1 MKGATRQPRGG
12 RDQVQNALE
21 RRAWTEEFMRLVTAD
36 RERPLDA
43 AGLERLGAAA
53 YLIGRDDD
61 STEALTRAHH
71 AYHEAGDAEAAAR
84 CAFWVGF
91 RLLVQGE
98 QSRGSGWLARAHRI
112 LEDAQLAD
120 SVVHGYLLVPPAI
133 GRLINGDP
141 APALEAFDRAV
152 AIAKRTGD
160 RDLLALARH
169 GQGRGLIKMGRVAE
183 GLVLLDEV
191 MIAVTGGDA
200 SPVIVGDLYCSVI
213 DACNEVF
220 DLRRAREWTEALS
233 EWCATQ
239 PELVPGRGEC
249 AIHHVEIAQLRGDWP
264 DALAEIT
271 RACEWFGERTG
282 EPAAGAGF
290 YRLAELRRLRGEFA
304 EAEVCYQRAHE
315 LGRDP
320 QPGMALLRLS
330 QRRTETAA
338 AAIRG
343 AMDQTRREPRRSQ
356 MLAAGAEIMLAVGD
370 VAAARA
376 AAEELSRNASA
387 VGARLLCAASAQ
399 ATGAVLLAEGQPA
412 AALSALRDAC
422 AVWRE
427 LEAPY
432 EAARVRVCMA
442 AALRALNDTDTANME
457 LAAAREIFRRLGAAP
472 DLQRVESLMSAGAS
486 RTASDLTDREVQVLR
501 QIATGKTNR
510 AVAASLGIS
519 EKTVARHVSNLFLK
533 LGLST
538 RAAATAYA
546 FKHNLIP
553 PST

>member
-1 MKGATRQPRGG
+1 MKGAIRQPRGG
-12 RDQVQNALE
+12 RDRVQNALE
-21 RRAWTEEFMRLVTAD
+21 RQAWTEEFMLLTAAD
-36 RERPLDA
+36 REQPLDA

-53 YLIGRDDD
+53 YLIGRDDA

-71 AYHEAGDAEAAAR
+71 AYDQTGDAEAAAR

-91 RLLVQGE
+91 RLFVQGE
-98 QSRGSGWLARAHRI
+98 QARGSGWLARARRT
-112 LEDAQLAD
+112 LEDAELAD

-133 GRLINGDP
+133 GRVMSRDL
-141 APALEAFDRAV
+141 APALEAFNRAV
-152 AIAKRTGD
+152 AIAKRAGD
-160 RDLLALARH
+160 RDLLAMARH
-169 GQGRGLIKMGRVAE
+169 GQGRAMLRMGLVAE
-183 GLVLLDEV
+183 GLALLDEV
-191 MIAVTGGDA
+191 MIAVTGGEL
-200 SPVIVGDLYCSVI
+200 SPIMVGGLYCSMI

-239 PELVPGRGEC
+239 PDLVPGRGEC

-271 RACEWFGERTG
+271 RACEWFGQRTG
-282 EPAAGAGF
+282 EPAAGGGF

-304 EAEVCYQRAHE
+304 EAEASYQRAHQ

-330 QRRTETAA
+330 QGRIDAAA
-338 AAIRG
+338 AAISGAVEHTRG
-343 AMDQTRREPRRSQ
+343 EPRRSH
-356 MLAAGAEIMLAVGD
+356 MLAACVEIMVASGD
-370 VAAARA
+370 LPAARTA
-376 AAEELSRNASA
+376 ADELARTATDI
-387 VGARLLCAASAQ
+387 GAPLLRAASAQ

-422 AVWRE
+422 ALWRE

-432 EAARVRVCMA
+432 EAARVRVSMA
-442 AALRALNDTDTANME
+442 LALRELNDTDTASME
-457 LAAAREIFRRLGAAP
+457 FTAAREIFKRLGAAP
-472 DLQRVESLMSAGAS
+472 DLRRVASLAS
-486 RTASDLTDREVQVLR
+486 TPSNRTGTDLTDREIQVLR
-501 QIATGKTNR
+501 LVATGKTNR
-510 AVAASLGIS
+510 AIAASLGIS

-546 FKHNLIP
+546 YQHDLAA

>member
-1 MKGATRQPRGG
+1 VKGAVRQRRGN
-12 RDQVQNALE
+12 RDRVQDALQ
-21 RRAWTEEFMRLVTAD
+21 RQAWTEEFMRLATAD
-36 RERPLDA
+36 REQPLDA

-53 YLIGRDDD
+53 YLIGRDEA

-71 AYHEAGDAEAAAR
+71 AYHETGDAEAAAR

-91 RLLVQGE
+91 RLLVNGE
-98 QSRGSGWLARAHRI
+98 QARGSGWLARAHRI

-152 AIAKRTGD
+152 AIAKRAGD
-160 RDLLALARH
+160 RDLLVMARH

-183 GLVLLDEV
+183 GLALLDEV
-191 MIAVTGGDA
+191 MIAVTGGDV

-213 DACNEVF
+213 DACKEVF

-239 PELVPGRGEC
+239 PDLVPGRGEC

-282 EPAAGAGF
+282 EPAAGGGF
-290 YRLAELRRLRGEFA
+290 YRLAELRRLRGEFPEA
-304 EAEVCYQRAHE
+304 EASYQRAHL

-330 QRRTETAA
+330 QGRTDAAA

-343 AMDQTRREPRRSQ
+343 AIDQTRREPRRSQ
-356 MLAAGAEIMLAVGD
+356 MLAAGVEIMLAVGD
-370 VAAARA
+370 VAGARSAAD
-376 AAEELSRNASA
+376 ELARSASA
-387 VGARLLCAASAQ
+387 VGAPLLCAAAAQ
-399 ATGAVLLAEGQPA
+399 AMGTVLLAEGQSA
-412 AALSALRDAC
+412 AALSALREAC

-432 EAARVRVCMA
+432 EAARARVCMA
-442 AALRALNDTDTANME
+442 LALRELNDTDTANLE
-457 LAAAREIFRRLGAAP
+457 LTAAREIFRQLGAAP
-472 DLQRVESLMSAGAS
+472 DLRRVESLMSAAPSTTG
-486 RTASDLTDREVQVLR
+486 SDLTAREIQVLR
-501 QIATGKTNR
+501 LIATGQTNR
-510 AVAASLGIS
+510 AIAASLGIS
-519 EKTVARHVSNLFLK
+519 EKTVARHVSNLFIK

-546 FKHNLIP
+546 FRHNLVA
-553 PST
+553 PSA

>member
-1 MKGATRQPRGG
+1 
-12 RDQVQNALE
+12 
-21 RRAWTEEFMRLVTAD
+21 MRLAATD
-36 RERPLDA
+36 REQPLDA
-43 AGLERLGAAA
+43 PGLERLGAAA

-91 RLLVQGE
+91 RLFTHGE

-133 GRLINGDP
+133 GRLMNGDP
-141 APALEAFDRAV
+141 LPALEAFDRAV

-160 RDLLALARH
+160 RDLLVLARH

-191 MIAVTGGDA
+191 MVAVTGGDA
-200 SPVIVGDLYCSVI
+200 SPVMVGDLYCSVI

-239 PELVPGRGEC
+239 PDLVPGRGEC

-271 RACEWFGERTG
+271 RACEWFGERTD

-304 EAEVCYQRAHE
+304 EAEACYQRAHE

-330 QRRTETAA
+330 QGRSETAA

-343 AMDQTRREPRRSQ
+343 AMEQARREPRRSQ
-356 MLAAGAEIMLAVGD
+356 MLAAAAEIMLAVGD

-376 AAEELSRNASA
+376 AADELSRSASV
-387 VGARLLCAASAQ
+387 VGAPLLCATSAQ
-399 ATGAVLLAEGQPA
+399 ATGAVLLAERQPA

-422 AVWRE
+422 AAWRE

-432 EAARVRVCMA
+432 EAARVRVAIA
-442 AALRALNDTDTANME
+442 AALRELNDKDTADME
-457 LAAAREIFRRLGAAP
+457 LTTAREIFRRLGAAP
-472 DLQRVESLMSAGAS
+472 DLRRVESLMSARS
-486 RTASDLTDREVQVLR
+486 NRTASDLTAREIQVLR
-501 QIATGKTNR
+501 LIATGKTNR
-510 AVAASLGIS
+510 AIAASLGIS
-519 EKTVARHVSNLFLK
+519 EKTVARHVSNLFIK

-546 FKHNLIP
+546 FRHNLVA
-553 PST
+553 PSA